1 MSNWHHVCLKCAEG
15 REYKPIGGL
24 PKMGPCPECGAPL
37 GAGGHLVEK
46 VEVFA
51 ASTSE
56 RVAAAALKL
65 AAGCWAWGTSPCQ
78 IEDYED
84 DREAAVEAARQ
95 RADEGATVYVWRAE
109 AVLAGQATAGAAAPI
124 APAAQPTE
132 PVAGSWG
139 WGTSPDQI
147 DGREDDRDAAIEA
160 AREQA
165 EDGATVYVWA
175 QLRDV
180 DPAKYVPNA
189 ERIVEAMGDRAY
201 DNQPES
207 MQGEPWP
214 NVTTEQMAE
223 LEALL
228 EPIREWA
235 RKCAKSWWV
244 ADGEAEAVPP
254 DGAK

>member
-24 PKMGPCPECGAPL
+24 PKISSCFECGAPL
-37 GAGGHLVEK
+37 QAGSHLVQTIEAPR
-46 VEVFA
+46 VEEITFQM
-51 ASTSE
+51 
-56 RVAAAALKL
+56 VAAGRRTVTSFLRAEKIAALL
-65 AAGCWAWGTSPCQ
+65 ADTQPIGAFL
-78 IEDYED
+78 
-84 DREAAVEAARQ
+84 
-95 RADEGATVYVWRAE
+95 RAI
-109 AVLAGQATAGAAAPI
+109 AGAAAPI

-147 DGREDDRDAAIEA
+147 DGHEDDRDAAIEA

-214 NVTTEQMAE
+214 DVTTEQMAE

-235 RKCAKSWWV
+235 RKRAKSWWV